1 LIKEKIVKKNRFFR
15 ITHLIIFTI
24 VGLLLAASSQLGAQ
38 EENIHQGLAPG
49 EGRDLVLGNCTVCHS
64 ASIILQNHMSR
75 EAWDKTI
82 TWMQKEQGMWELEK
96 SDRKIILDY
105 LSTAQGLN
113 QKLAKENPGKRKN
126 PMYEFD
132 YQPNPF

>member
-1 LIKEKIVKKNRFFR
+1 MKEKVVKKNKFFR
-15 ITHLIIFTI
+15 IPHLITFIIF
-24 VGLLLAASSQLGAQ
+24 GLFLATSSQLGAQ
-38 EENIHQGLAPG
+38 EESIYQGLAPG
-49 EGRDLVLGNCTVCHS
+49 EGRDLVFGNCTVCHS

-96 SDRKIILDY
+96 SDRKTILDY
-105 LSTAQGLN
+105 LSMTQGLN
-113 QKLAKENPGKRKN
+113 QKLAKEKFGKRKT

>member
-1 LIKEKIVKKNRFFR
+1 MKEKVVKKNKFFR
-15 ITHLIIFTI
+15 IPHLITFIIF
-24 VGLLLAASSQLGAQ
+24 GLFLATSSQLGAQ
-38 EENIHQGLAPG
+38 EESIYQGLAPG
-49 EGRDLVLGNCTVCHS
+49 EGRDLVFGNCTVCHS

-96 SDRKIILDY
+96 IDRKTILDY
-105 LSTAQGLN
+105 LSATQGLN
-113 QKLAKENPGKRKN
+113 QKLVKDKFDKRKSS
-126 PMYEFD
+126 MYEFD

>member
-1 LIKEKIVKKNRFFR
+1 MKKNKFFR
-15 ITHLIIFTI
+15 ISHLITFT
-24 VGLLLAASSQLGAQ
+24 VFGLFLAIASQLGAQ
-38 EENIHQGLAPG
+38 EENIYQGLAPG
-49 EGRDLVLGNCTVCHS
+49 EGRDLVLGNCIVCHS

-96 SDRKIILDY
+96 KDRKIILDY
-105 LSTAQGLN
+105 LFKTQGLN
-113 QKLAKENPGKRKN
+113 QKLAKEKFDKRKN
-126 PMYEFD
+126 SMYEFN